1 MNRLPLLPLT
11 FVAFIGFLTMGLAL
25 PILPLHV
32 HDTLGMSPTIV
43 GVVAGSQ
50 FAAALLSR
58 VWSGMLTDTKGAKLA
73 MQVGLLAAS
82 LGGVIYHASLFL
94 LHLPAASVVVL
105 IGGRLLIGC
114 AESFI
119 VTGALTWGVALI
131 GPQNAGKVI
140 AWVGIAIYGAY
151 AAAAPVGVWLYSF
164 DRFGGIATVTMLLP
178 LLGLA
183 CVAPL
188 AAVKPPSARRV
199 PFYKVIGTVIL
210 PGVGL
215 ALIGAGMGSIT
226 AFIALLFAN
235 RGWQGTSMVFTI
247 FGVSF
252 ILARVF
258 FSSLPDRIG
267 GAKVALVCVLIEAV
281 GQLLIWPATSPLMVY
296 LGAALTGFGY
306 SLAFPGFG
314 VEAVHRAPPQSRGTA
329 MGAYVAFLDISLGIV
344 GPLLGLVA
352 SHLGIGTV
360 YLVAGALVFGAF
372 PIALALLL
380 KPAGRSAAATK

>member
-1 MNRLPLLPLT
+1 LNRLPLLPLT

-43 GVVAGSQ
+43 GIVAGSQ

-226 AFIALLFAN
+226 AFIALLFGLLIGSFLN
-235 RGWQGTSMVFTI
+235 VCVYRLPLGTSIV
-247 FGVSF
+247 
-252 ILARVF
+252 
-258 FSSLPDRIG
+258 
-267 GAKVALVCVLIEAV
+267 
-281 GQLLIWPATSPLMVY
+281 WPASRCRPSESSFTTAPSVAYAKRRRIRSSSCTAAQTSSMPC
-296 LGAALTGFGY
+296 
-306 SLAFPGFG
+306 
-314 VEAVHRAPPQSRGTA
+314 AVQDFSTVGSPQARTCSR
-329 MGAYVAFLDISLGIV
+329 
-344 GPLLGLVA
+344 
-352 SHLGIGTV
+352 
-360 YLVAGALVFGAF
+360 
-372 PIALALLL
+372 
-380 KPAGRSAAATK
+380 